1 MDIIRYIK
9 SFFRKQPEVIKTEVQ
24 KRTYDKS
31 IPIKHEKIYQDI
43 ILEANNMVN
52 LLSQFISVTAE
63 GQFECEIL
71 LASTIVERCQ
81 KVHLVN
87 ALYIANKD
95 MGLNFYAIEKKLD
108 YYCMLHNKLIWSLD
122 NIELWS
128 YREFAKMWKGEPQFR
143 GLIKPDKYLNNNHAI
158 FTHEEGWMQQCSFFM
173 IPPEHQNA
181 MFIKEHQD
189 DLLVRKGTATDYVI
203 MPKEYANY
211 NKNVFFYILI
221 YWIYCN
227 PLENIK
233 MLQVDKLSDELK
245 HDKEV
250 LNELRERMKNAFEQ
264 AVKSL
269 HCRFV

>member
-1 MDIIRYIK
+1 MGIINYIK
-9 SFFRKQPEVIKTEVQ
+9 GLFNKRAESKTVIQ

-31 IPIKHEKIYQDI
+31 IPIRYNEIYQEI
-43 ILEANNMVN
+43 ILIANEMVN
-52 LLSQFISVTAE
+52 SLSKFISVPPE
-63 GQFECEIL
+63 GCFECEIL
-71 LASTIVERCQ
+71 LASTIVDDYQ

-87 ALYIANKD
+87 ALYMANKD
-95 MGLNFYAIEKKLD
+95 MGLNFYSIEKKLD
-108 YYCMLHNKLIWSLD
+108 YYCMLQNKLIWSL
-122 NIELWS
+122 NSTELWS

-143 GLIKPDKYLNNNHAI
+143 SLIKPDKYLNNNHAI

-181 MFIKEHQD
+181 KFIKENQD
-189 DLLVRKGTATDYVI
+189 NLLVRKGTATDYVI

-211 NKNVFFYILI
+211 NKNVFFDILI

-233 MLQVDKLSDELK
+233 VLQVDKLSYELR

-250 LNELRERMKNAFEQ
+250 LNELWKNMQKAYEQ
-264 AVKSL
+264 AIKSL
-269 HCRFV
+269 HSRLV

>member
-43 ILEANNMVN
+43 ILEANDMVN
-52 LLSQFISVTAE
+52 LLSQFISVSAE

-87 ALYIANKD
+87 ALYMANKD

-108 YYCMLHNKLIWSLD
+108 YYRMLQNKLIWSLD
-122 NIELWS
+122 SIELWS

-211 NKNVFFYILI
+211 NKNVFFDILI

-250 LNELRERMKNAFEQ
+250 LNELKERMKNAFEQ

-269 HCRFV
+269 HSRLM